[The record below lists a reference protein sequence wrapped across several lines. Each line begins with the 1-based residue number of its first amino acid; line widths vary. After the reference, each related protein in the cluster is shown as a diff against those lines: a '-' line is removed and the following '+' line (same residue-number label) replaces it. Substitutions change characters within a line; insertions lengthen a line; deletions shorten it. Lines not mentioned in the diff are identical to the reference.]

1 MDMQPGVCAI
11 NLFGMSYDGTLPSI
25 VFACDEIWFGLFAV
39 APPNP
44 PNLESAGRPEGGALS
59 LSLKAVSVSSD
70 ASGDRSHLSVREVAD
85 AAERASLRSEK
96 EPNRTDHR
104 S

>member
-1 MDMQPGVCAI
+1 MDMQPGVCVI
-11 NLFGMSYDGTLPSI
+11 DLFGVSYDGTLPSI
-25 VFACDEIWFGLFAV
+25 VFVSDEVWFGIFAV

-44 PNLESAGRPEGGALS
+44 PNLRVCRSSGGAALS

-96 EPNRTDHR
+96 AA
-104 S
+104 

>member
-1 MDMQPGVCAI
+1 MDMQPGVCVI
-11 NLFGMSYDGTLPSI
+11 DLFGMSYDGTLPSI

-44 PNLESAGRPEGGALS
+44 PNLVCRSSGGAALS

-96 EPNRTDHR
+96 AA
-104 S
+104 